1 MAVSTLKRKAA
12 KNRIKSVLRNQKL
25 KGTTLGSY
33 ANPNRVARV
42 SLSEAENSADQAD
55 SPEQG

>member
-12 KNRIKSVLRNQKL
+12 KNKIKSTLRNQKL

-33 ANPNRVARV
+33 SNPNRVARV
-42 SLSEAENSADQAD
+42 SLSESIAAGQTES
-55 SPEQG
+55 

>member
-12 KNRIKSVLRNQKL
+12 KNRIKSAQRNQKL

-42 SLSEAENSADQAD
+42 SISESLGQQSHSENAEA
-55 SPEQG
+55 

>member
-12 KNRIKSVLRNQKL
+12 KNRIKSALRNQKL

-42 SLSEAENSADQAD
+42 SLSDSIAQQNQGNEQA
-55 SPEQG
+55 

>member
-12 KNRIKSVLRNQKL
+12 KNRIKSALRNQKL

-42 SLSEAENSADQAD
+42 SLSDFIAQQNQESEQA
-55 SPEQG
+55 

>member
-12 KNRIKSVLRNQKL
+12 KNRIKSALRNQKL

-42 SLSEAENSADQAD
+42 SLSDSVAQQNQENEQA
-55 SPEQG
+55 